1 MGTWYFITEES
12 EITEARETLPT
23 IYTVGHSTRSAEELI
38 GMLSEAGV
46 RALVDVRRF
55 PASRRHPQH
64 NRAAL
69 EARLGEVG
77 VAYHWLGEALGGRV
91 PQRLP
96 PEHSP
101 NAAWQVA
108 AFRHYADAM
117 TTASFRAGIATLE
130 AIARTQPTAFMCA
143 ERLWWSCHRRL
154 IADYLTVRGWPVVH
168 LLAIGKHDPHRLPD
182 FARVVDGELTA
193 PPLV

>member
-1 MGTWYFITEES
+1 MRTWYFTTEGI
-12 EITEARETLPT
+12 EITEARPPLPA
-23 IYTVGHSTRSAEELI
+23 IYTIGHSTRSADELI
-38 GMLSEAGV
+38 GLLSEAGAQV
-46 RALVDVRRF
+46 VADVRRF

-69 EARLGEVG
+69 ERSLGAAG
-77 VAYHWLGEALGGRV
+77 IAYRWLGEALGGRV
-91 PQRLP
+91 AQSVPAERS
-96 PEHSP
+96 H

-117 TTASFRAGIATLE
+117 AAPSFRAGIDTLE
-130 AIARTQPTAFMCA
+130 ALARSQPTAFMCA

-168 LLAIGKHDPHRLPD
+168 LLDVGKHDLHRLPE
-182 FARVVDGELTA
+182 FARVVDGELTYPA
-193 PPLV
+193 LV